1 MFKQLH
7 ATLFVILLFES
18 APRPV
23 GFPCGSAGEESACN
37 VGDLGSI
44 SGFERS
50 PG

>member
-7 ATLFVILLFES
+7 ATLFVILLFQS
-18 APRPV
+18 APHHL
-23 GFPCGSAGEESACN
+23 GFPCGSAGEESACS